1 MLHKRHIDPE
11 CHYCCWQSGCF
22 GLVFQYNL
30 QYAVS
35 WTLPLK
41 EYLIMPFAFL
51 MQSIFTTVRMKDPCW
66 LCCRTGVIWA
76 IETEGDL
83 NAVLSVGGGGGGEA
97 CAEHRDRVWLETWPP
112 TELKRKTEQC
122 VCVCA
127 WRRAAKRFPVSFLM
141 HFNTWQAIL
150 IPALTSNNS

>member
-83 NAVLSVGGGGGGEA
+83 NAVLSVGGGGGGVGL
-97 CAEHRDRVWLETWPP
+97 CWTQGSRVTGDLTTHWAETQNRAV
-112 TELKRKTEQC
+112 C
-122 VCVCA
+122 VCVCVE
-127 WRRAAKRFPVSFLM
+127 KSSEKVSSVIS
-141 HFNTWQAIL
+141 H
-150 IPALTSNNS
+150 ALQHVASHPYTSFD

>member
-11 CHYCCWQSGCF
+11 CHYCCWQSGCC

-83 NAVLSVGGGGGGEA
+83 NAVLSVGGGCRLVLNTGIA
-97 CAEHRDRVWLETWPP
+97 CDWRPDHPLSWNAKQSSV
-112 TELKRKTEQC
+112 C
-122 VCVCA
+122 VCVCGEEQ
-127 WRRAAKRFPVSFLM
+127 RKGFQC
-141 HFNTWQAIL
+141 HFSCTSTRGKPSLYQLWL
-150 IPALTSNNS
+150 VTIPN